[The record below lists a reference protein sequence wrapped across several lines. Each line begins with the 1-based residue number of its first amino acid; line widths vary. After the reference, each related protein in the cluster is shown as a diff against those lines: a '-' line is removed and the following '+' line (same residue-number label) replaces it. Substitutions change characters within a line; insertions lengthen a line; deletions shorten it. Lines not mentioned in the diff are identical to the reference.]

1 MCKISNFVKSL
12 HTMYVKSLLCSIH
25 FILLAFLIC
34 EMSFLR
40 TLEYTKFLFCLLH
53 NLHCSMRQDN
63 FLFSLARS
71 ATWEFPVVTCLIE
84 KAYISYNGWKRE
96 KEIWTNEL
104 RVVKLVY
111 NDSTLERDA
120 KSKRCQRLNLLVDSY
135 FFFIF
140 LTSFLNLLFC
150 SLTPEISND
159 SRCSFALLATG

>member
-1 MCKISNFVKSL
+1 
-12 HTMYVKSLLCSIH
+12 
-25 FILLAFLIC
+25 
-34 EMSFLR
+34 MSFLR

-53 NLHCSMRQDN
+53 NLHCRTRQDN

-140 LTSFLNLLFC
+140 FTSFLNLLFC
-150 SLTPEISND
+150 SLSPEISND
-159 SRCSFALLATG
+159 SRCSFALLVTGQTKEIFSVPYLFVSLKRGGESESSSASDGTTA